1 MARRFRFNLEAVLRY
16 RVIMADERRREFLEA
31 KKLVDEEIQR
41 REEMKRER
49 GQMQDEI
56 VRAFEERAP
65 MQTVMASYHMVG
77 KLENAMADSLRR
89 QQQLEVEVERRRQA
103 MITANQEKQVM
114 ESLKERRREEYVKEQ
129 DRLEQAFLD
138 ELSIQ
143 SRARRRREET
153 AETDLEEEM
162 REERLAEGR
171 DDGPAGAV

>member
-16 RVIMADERRREFLEA
+16 RVIMSDERRREFLEA

-41 REEMKRER
+41 REEMNRER

-65 MQTVMASYHMVG
+65 MQSVMASYRMVG
-77 KLENAMADSLRR
+77 KLEGAMVDSLRR

-103 MITANQEKQVM
+103 MIAANQEKQVM

-143 SRARRRREET
+143 SQARRKREAD
-153 AETDLEEEM
+153 AEAEMEGEGGTENGGESPTDL
-162 REERLAEGR
+162 
-171 DDGPAGAV
+171 V